1 MKGIMLKDLYDNFRV
16 GKNLASYIFGGGFII
31 ILGLLIDT
39 KFNFLW
45 VTLITATIFSSCTI
59 EYACEQDERANSAR
73 MIMSFPLSKS
83 QIVAARY
90 LLALCCTAVANLL
103 TFLYLLYCV
112 FLRHILSFGEAIEFW
127 GIALSFS
134 IFFSGL
140 THITYYLFGKKIA
153 TIIYIILFLIVGV
166 TYSLFVVVLGLT
178 DIFAVNRTIL
188 LIASFPVSLGF
199 FGLSFLISR
208 QIFKKKFS

>member
-1 MKGIMLKDLYDNFRV
+1 MKGIILKDLYDNFRV
-16 GKNLASYIFGGGFII
+16 GKNLASYIFGGGFIV
-31 ILGLLIDT
+31 ILGLLINT

-45 VTLITATIFSSCTI
+45 VTLITATVFSSCTI
-59 EYACEQDERANSAR
+59 ESACEQDERANFNR
-73 MIMSFPLSKS
+73 MMMSFPLSKS

-90 LLALCCTAVANLL
+90 LLALCCAAVTNLL

-112 FLRHILSFGEAIEFW
+112 FLRHILSFREAAEFW

-140 THITYYLFGKKIA
+140 THITYYLFGKKLA
-153 TIIYIILFLIVGV
+153 TIIYVILFLIVGV

-178 DIFAVNRTIL
+178 DILTVNRTVL
-188 LIASFPVSLGF
+188 LIASFPLSLGF
-199 FGLSFLISR
+199 FGLSYLISV
-208 QIFKKKFS
+208 QIYKRRYA